1 MSLEIRDLSILL
13 IEPST
18 TQSRFVITQLQD
30 AGVDNIEYVAS
41 IEAAKQ
47 SLFPT

>member
-1 MSLEIRDLSILL
+1 MSLEIRDLSINVV
-13 IEPST
+13 IAT
-18 TQSRFVITQLQD
+18 TSLTNTVITQLQD